1 MDRVPIKDSP
11 KLMEAVI
18 QEMQV
23 SLGDAAN
30 GLPWLDHVF
39 GRAETTMCDYH
50 GRKDY
55 RVPSVYVGGGKY
67 EQIVPDRRDWGNYAF
82 FYTEGELDVVESIM
96 VRPYFRLS
104 GEVSLVVW
112 GDLRDLESQDDRN
125 VESVRDAV
133 LQALG
138 RIRLTRGHV
147 RWRRVYDEGV
157 DVWRRYSCKE
167 MDGQLMMWPY
177 FGFRFVGEIECDSGC
192 DEG

>member
-1 MDRVPIKDSP
+1 MDRIPIKDSP

-39 GRAETTMCDYH
+39 GKAETTMCDYH

-82 FYTEGELDVVESIM
+82 SIL
-96 VRPYFRLS
+96 R
-104 GEVSLVVW
+104 VSWMWWSRSWCGLI
-112 GDLRDLESQDDRN
+112 
-125 VESVRDAV
+125 SVCR
-133 LQALG
+133 G
-138 RIRLTRGHV
+138 R
-147 RWRRVYDEGV
+147 
-157 DVWRRYSCKE
+157 
-167 MDGQLMMWPY
+167 
-177 FGFRFVGEIECDSGC
+177 
-192 DEG
+192 